1 MTKKYILVG
10 TVLVLL
16 GTTGC
21 SYIPTENISYGVY
34 YNDTD
39 LSNTPKNELQ
49 ARLQEV
55 NDKIPQTI
63 SIDMGNNKKQQA
75 TYHDLGIQFDTE
87 AMVKAISTY
96 GYEDDMWT
104 VLSHRFNGLFGN
116 RRLNTVKP
124 SIKSCQCSFNTA
136 SGFILWSSF

>member
-16 GTTGC
+16 GTSGC

-96 GYEDDMWT
+96 GYEAVSYT
-104 VLSHRFNGLFGN
+104 HLATICCRFFLLLIFYLVQD
-116 RRLNTVKP
+116 RLQGPQYDNHL
-124 SIKSCQCSFNTA
+124 Q
-136 SGFILWSSF
+136 